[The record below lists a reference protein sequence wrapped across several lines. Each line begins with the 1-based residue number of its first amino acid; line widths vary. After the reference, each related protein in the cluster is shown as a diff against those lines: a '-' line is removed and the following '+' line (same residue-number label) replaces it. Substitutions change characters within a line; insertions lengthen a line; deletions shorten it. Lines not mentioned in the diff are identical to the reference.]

1 MSEHRHRSPVSGAP
15 EVTVGAGDLDGNER
29 TIVVQTGND
38 RASMTYALDELALLA
53 DSAGAEVTRA
63 VAVRLRRPTAATYL
77 RPGQIEQ
84 LRDAVVEDEASLV
97 VFSAELSPAQ
107 ERNLEKK
114 LECRVLNKS
123 GLILDIFAQRAQT
136 REGMLQV
143 ELAQLNHLRTRL
155 VRGWTHL
162 ERQKGGIGMHGPGES
177 QLETDRRLIQNRLR
191 WLEKQVDKIRLQREQ
206 SRRPRQRAGLA
217 TVALVGYTNAG
228 KSTLFRA
235 LCGDKNVYCA
245 NKLFATL
252 DPTVR
257 RLLIP
262 GVGDVAVVDTVGF
275 ISGLPHHLVHAFR
288 ATLDEVR
295 TADLLVHVIDSSH
308 PDMDECIS
316 NVEQVLESLDA
327 SEIPRIDVYN
337 KIDIN
342 TTPATPATPATDD
355 TSAHQR
361 ITDPPATD
369 PETTDDTGTHR
380 RATDATD
387 PAIETADTAST
398 DVASDD
404 VSSTATGAASH
415 KTLGGDAMP
424 TAAQAASHET
434 NGVEATSHKT
444 TAAEATSHK
453 TTGVDAAIHETLG
466 GDAMPIA
473 TDAISKET
481 TAAEAA
487 DDKTTGADA
496 LLSATDAAGHE
507 TVNDDA
513 LPAAIDVASNDVL
526 PSATDA
532 ASNKTLGGDVMSS
545 ATVDARGGTDAAHFW
560 RTVNSTVEG
569 AGEAD
574 GINEMASGGRG
585 RVAVSA
591 RCGTGIDKLGA
602 LICAG
607 LQRSD
612 VVQGWYR
619 FAPVQHK
626 MRAHLHAMRAVLKEE
641 FNTDGSVDVFVRLR
655 ASRWRVLADA
665 DGAPQKISPPSAQ
678 TRPSPEEPSQQTP
691 PSTATVSH

>member
-342 TTPATPATPATDD
+342 TTATTTATAPTTDDTTDD
-355 TSAHQR
+355 TS
-361 ITDPPATD
+361 
-369 PETTDDTGTHR
+369 THR
-380 RATDATD
+380 RATTTD
-387 PAIETADTAST
+387 TAIEKADTAST

-404 VSSTATGAASH
+404 VSST
-415 KTLGGDAMP
+415 
-424 TAAQAASHET
+424 
-434 NGVEATSHKT
+434 
-444 TAAEATSHK
+444 
-453 TTGVDAAIHETLG
+453 
-466 GDAMPIA
+466 
-473 TDAISKET
+473 
-481 TAAEAA
+481 
-487 DDKTTGADA
+487 
-496 LLSATDAAGHE
+496 
-507 TVNDDA
+507 
-513 LPAAIDVASNDVL
+513 
-526 PSATDA
+526 ATDA

-545 ATVDARGGTDAAHFW
+545 ATVDARGGTDATHFW